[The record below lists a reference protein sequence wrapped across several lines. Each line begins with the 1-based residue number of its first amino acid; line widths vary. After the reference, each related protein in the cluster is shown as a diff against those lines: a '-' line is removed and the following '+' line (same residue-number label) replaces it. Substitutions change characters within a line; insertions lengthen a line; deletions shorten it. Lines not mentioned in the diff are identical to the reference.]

1 LIRTSYLVHQLPMR
15 ACLREQKSYGLEVLA
30 LHNNYGLSMMPV

>member
-1 LIRTSYLVHQLPMR
+1 
-15 ACLREQKSYGLEVLA
+15 LREQKSYGLEVLA